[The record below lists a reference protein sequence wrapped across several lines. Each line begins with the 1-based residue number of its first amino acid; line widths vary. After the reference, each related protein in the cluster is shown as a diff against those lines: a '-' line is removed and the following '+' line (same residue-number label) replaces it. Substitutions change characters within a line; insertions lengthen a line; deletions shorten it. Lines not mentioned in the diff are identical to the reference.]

1 MNQTITAIFDGQV
14 FRPETPLNLEPN
26 QRYTIT
32 ITSETT
38 TTNNDGWD
46 VIEKLIGTVDAPDDW
61 SLEHDHYLYNALI
74 IEDDFYYTL

>member
-14 FRPETPLNLEPN
+14 LKPETPLNLEPN

-38 TTNNDGWD
+38 TTTNNNGWD
-46 VIEKLIGTVDAPDDW
+46 VIESLIGTVDAPDDW
-61 SLEHDHYLYNALI
+61 SLEHDT
-74 IEDDFYYTL
+74 E